1 MVTRL
6 VDSKAHQTRLEECEK
21 KHHEGKLKQAPT
33 ASNLASSFDV
43 HSFTQKKKPM
53 THPVQ
58 KTRTPPP
65 VSPSSSPSS
74 SHSSSSSS
82 SSSNDK
88 TKTREIRLALPI
100 ICEEEEE
107 EEMTTNLRVG
117 FYERHRKNLPKSIA
131 LLQRRPIRHLI
142 RTLRP
147 DQHCWFLL
155 QLSPRGLMKNFFML
169 VTFPIM
175 RWGSPL
181 SSRGAS
187 TRNCLSVGTILLSTQ
202 RLPRSS
208 AERKCPSS

>member
-33 ASNLASSFDV
+33 ASNLASSSDV

-88 TKTREIRLALPI
+88 TKTRESRLALPI

-131 LLQRRPIRHLI
+131 IDPSSSKKAYPTPNPDSPSRPTLLIPTAAITSRF
-142 RTLRP
+142 
-147 DQHCWFLL
+147 DEKLL
-155 QLSPRGLMKNFFML
+155 YVGDIPYHE
-169 VTFPIM
+169 M
-175 RWGSPL
+175 RKPFVISRSINEELFECRNHSPL
-181 SSRGAS
+181 YPKVA
-187 TRNCLSVGTILLSTQ
+187 
-202 RLPRSS
+202 
-208 AERKCPSS
+208 